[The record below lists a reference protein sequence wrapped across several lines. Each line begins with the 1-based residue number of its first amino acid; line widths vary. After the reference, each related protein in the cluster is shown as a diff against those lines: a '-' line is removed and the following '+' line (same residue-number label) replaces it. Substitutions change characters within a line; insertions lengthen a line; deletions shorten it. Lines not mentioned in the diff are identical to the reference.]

1 MRSGKLAVLA
11 TTAVLALTGCAGDP
25 NVAAYV
31 DGSPIRQAEV
41 DTLARAISQTV
52 DTAGSEGTLRPVVL
66 SILVQ
71 TKVAEAVA
79 AEQQIEVTD
88 AERQA
93 VLATNAG
100 LAALAQNPATADFT
114 LRYLNAGLVLNS
126 DKGSA
131 AAAAVYARTAV
142 RLNPR
147 LGTWDAES
155 HSVAEGSSGSL
166 SELAPLKQG

>member
-31 DGSPIRQAEV
+31 NGSRISQAEV
-41 DTLARAISQTV
+41 DTLARAIAQTV
-52 DTAGSEGTLRPVVL
+52 DTAGAEGTLRPVVL

-71 TKVAEAVA
+71 TKVAEVVA
-79 AEQQIEVTD
+79 KEQKIEVTE
-88 AERQA
+88 AERQS
-93 VLATNAG
+93 VLASNPG
-100 LAALAQNPATADFT
+100 LASLAQNPATADFI
-114 LRYLNAGLVLNS
+114 LRYLNAGLVLSS
-126 DKGSA
+126 DKGSVA
-131 AAAAVYARTAV
+131 ADEVYARTPV

-147 LGTWDAES
+147 LGTWDAEA
-155 HSVAEGSSGSL
+155 HAVAEGSSGSL